1 MPYLCLN
8 YNIPIW
14 LMTTNKPKDT
24 MQVKAKT
31 INYDIALAV
40 DSKGSHL
47 KVGDIVKVK
56 ADCTCEW
63 TINHVPKK
71 AMIREIHDNGIIN
84 LYIDADLNMP
94 NVDPNNV
101 IKLNK

>member
-1 MPYLCLN
+1 MV
-8 YNIPIW
+8 
-14 LMTTNKPKDT
+14 MTTKTTKETT
-24 MQVKAKT
+24 MEVKAKT
-31 INYDIALAV
+31 INYDVALAV

-56 ADCTCEW
+56 DDCKCEW

-94 NVDPNNV
+94 NVEPNDF